1 VPGLAYLHALCSPRV
16 IHRDIKSENIL
27 LTRTMVA
34 KVADSG
40 LSRWGADE
48 DNMSHVTTRV
58 MGPRGYLDPEYVFY
72 PV

>member
-1 VPGLAYLHALCSPRV
+1 MLCTARI

-34 KVADSG
+34 KVADFG

-48 DNMSHVTTRV
+48 DTSNWKTHVTTRV
-58 MGPRGYLDPEYVFY
+58 MGTRGFLDPEYDCY
-72 PV
+72 PISDR